1 MLERGWSYEV
11 KLEHVRSTFKEGEED
26 FDYVIGAFASSPI
39 VKISDPNGLFG
50 CNILVEKT
58 RNFKAGG
65 KVAEIAIPLKVKVDV
80 EIDDVGE
87 DREET
92 VGALVGFVPKVGA
105 DGSDPSAE
113 WIKSLRPVVF
123 RCESEDLLPS
133 DELVP
138 RVRPQWWS
146 SSGGAEVGNMV

>member
-1 MLERGWSYEV
+1 M
-11 KLEHVRSTFKEGEED
+11 KLLHHFYSTIRVRPSA
-26 FDYVIGAFASSPI
+26 V
-39 VKISDPNGLFG
+39 SDPNGLFG

-146 SSGGAEVGNMV
+146 SSGGAEVGPQWWSSSGGAEVGNMV